1 MKAESDDERSHAMLF
16 VDFANK
22 RDIPLELEALE
33 VPDSKWK
40 SPEDLWE
47 KLLQAEM
54 DNTQYLLA
62 IGDAAANSNDH
73 ALTTFLMPF
82 HLVRSTIYKDQI
94 QYVLKPNE
102 INHNRSEAGKV
113 RLYVFTDWLTLS
125 LFFLP
130 NSALTQAQVN
140 EMDKLRTIL
149 AKVKDENKTPGL
161 IRQLDTELGAG
172 VAAV

>member
-1 MKAESDDERSHAMLF
+1 MKAESDDERSHAMQF

-22 RDIPLELEALE
+22 RDVTIQLEALE
-33 VPDSKWK
+33 VPDSNWK

-82 HLVRSTIYKDQI
+82 HMVRSTVHKDQI
-94 QYVLKPNE
+94 QCVLKQNE
-102 INHNRSEAGKV
+102 LIYNRSEGGKV
-113 RLYVFTDWLTLS
+113 RLYECTDWLTLF

-130 NSALTQAQVN
+130 NSALVTSGG
-140 EMDKLRTIL
+140 D
-149 AKVKDENKTPGL
+149 G
-161 IRQLDTELGAG
+161 
-172 VAAV
+172 